1 MSSDPTY
8 YRLSRAVH
16 FGEHVFLRFSTGGG
30 AEKHLHLTA
39 EHFADML
46 AALNRLT
53 KAAPLDFLAMQ
64 AATPA
69 EGNETFHVPSAI
81 AALTKRVRALEER
94 AEPKAASPFS
104 FGDDGK
110 LHVSPQVIPT
120 MRAAEQSAAAAS
132 VVDIDKVTI
141 GEGPDWTATH
151 DFASGETR
159 FESRPADKPV
169 PAASELYDEATR
181 ITTEPAA
188 NLLARLAE
196 LEAAVS
202 TLQASVDTMQDDISS
217 IRGTIEAVERALG
230 EINAV
235 FYGNEPSR
243 DSTQGQQ
250 S

>member
-16 FGEHVFLRFSTGGG
+16 FGKDVFLRFSTGGG

-39 EHFADML
+39 EDFAAML
-46 AALNRLT
+46 AVVNRLT
-53 KAAPLDFLAMQ
+53 KAAPIDFLAMQ
-64 AATPA
+64 ATPS
-69 EGNETFHVPSAI
+69 EDNEIDAVVSAL
-81 AALTKRVRALEER
+81 AALTDRVRALEER

-110 LHVSPQVIPT
+110 LYVSPAVIPK

-132 VVDIDKVTI
+132 VVDFDKVII

-159 FESRPADKPV
+159 FESSPADQPV
-169 PAASELYDEATR
+169 PSASKLYDEATR
-181 ITTEPAA
+181 ITTEPTA

-196 LEAAVS
+196 LEAAAS

-217 IRGTIEAVERALG
+217 IRGTIEAVESGLG

-235 FYGNEPSR
+235 FYGNEPASGPA
-243 DSTQGQQ
+243 QGPRT
-250 S
+250 